1 MEYEPPRIGT
11 LTDKESVLAAVTQ
24 CGLVLRYA
32 DDDLRLD
39 KEIVLAAIQQNGR
52 ALRYADEDLRAN
64 NSACVFVID
73 PAVNLCVTKTITP
86 TITGVSVKFFQ

>member
-39 KEIVLAAIQQNGR
+39 KEIVPSTCPHEGQAG
-52 ALRYADEDLRAN
+52 
-64 NSACVFVID
+64 
-73 PAVNLCVTKTITP
+73 KP
-86 TITGVSVKFFQ
+86 TFGKQVQDVVSTD